1 MDRRAFLGAMA
12 AGATATALKATAAT
26 TERPLGE
33 TGVPLQGSEP
43 LPARACGSWPSSRGV
58 DALKEWVLLAEVE
71 LEHGKIRL
79 LAFEIAPYSSDR
91 LGHLWRGRAGFCAGH
106 LAQQHS
112 LGRCGALRRQLEA
125 RDARAVPGDPAKA
138 ARSFENEI
146 MVCPAHH
153 MALAFRS
160 AMELVGP
167 RWEFN
172 RVLAL

>member
-1 MDRRAFLGAMA
+1 DIARGFRSGAEFLRQGAIGRCA
-12 AGATATALKATAAT
+12 A
-26 TERPLGE
+26 P
-33 TGVPLQGSEP
+33 SD
-43 LPARACGSWPSSRGV
+43 PSSRGV
-58 DALKEWVLLAEVE
+58 DALKEWVLLAEVK

-79 LAFEIAPYSSDR
+79 LAFEIAPHSRDR
-91 LGHLWRGRAGFCAGH
+91 LGHLRRGRPGLCAGQ

-112 LGRCGALRRQLEA
+112 FGRARALCRQLEA

-138 ARSFENEI
+138 ARSFENET

-153 MALAFRS
+153 MALAFRF

-167 RWEFN
+167 RREFN